1 MHATTGVPVQGR
13 PRTRLDKPRGRG
25 LDGVLVRVA
34 PGDSEPQMTNTADI
48 VEITQPR
55 FVADGTQRVRKRRDD
70 LIPVLEQLA
79 YNLHWSWNP
88 AVRDLFQSLAPE
100 PWARTHNPI
109 AVLNAVGHDPD
120 RLAEHAESIVER
132 YADLEQYL
140 NRPGHADGVPRIAY
154 FCAEFA
160 IAESLPIY
168 SGGLGVLAGDHLK
181 AASDLGLPLVAVGL
195 LYRYGYFRQL
205 IDDTGYQRETYDRLE
220 TDSLAVRP
228 VLTPQGTPVLIEVPF
243 PGRTVFARVWVAQ
256 VGRVPLYLLDTDLP
270 ANREDDRWITGHLY
284 GGDQDTRIRQ
294 EIVLGI
300 GGLRALRA
308 ILPAHAQPDVLH
320 MNEGHSAF
328 LSLELARER
337 LVSGAARSFD
347 EAALQVAPRLA
358 FTTHTPVAAGHD
370 AFPADLVEAY
380 FNGYR
385 QELGLT
391 HEELMQRGRREP
403 DAAWERFSMT
413 VLALRSAA
421 RRNGVSQL
429 HGAVSKE
436 MWGGVGLTPQDAPP
450 TAEMDAITNGV
461 HTATWVG
468 PDMGALYDRQL
479 GTNWRIL
486 PELPE
491 NWKGLHR
498 VDVGAL
504 WTARTAQRARLL
516 ERVDAMH
523 RHERL
528 GGLHPDV
535 TPERA
540 LVLGFARRFATYKR
554 AGLVLSDPERLAR
567 LMDHGN
573 RPLVIVFAGK
583 AHPRDDPG
591 KLLVQRIVQASRDDR
606 FRGRLIFLENYDVEI
621 ARLLVQ
627 GSDVWMNTPRR
638 PQEASGTSGMKATLN
653 GSLHLSELDGWWDE
667 AYAPGMGWAL
677 GEGLPAEL
685 VGEAHD
691 AAEAKQLMDLLEFDI
706 LPLFFDRDEHGRP
719 ARWLDCVASSIETM
733 APRFSAQRMVREYAE
748 RFYTPAGARRPD

>member
-1 MHATTGVPVQGR
+1 MP
-13 PRTRLDKPRGRG
+13 
-25 LDGVLVRVA
+25 
-34 PGDSEPQMTNTADI
+34 NTA
-48 VEITQPR
+48 EITETRQ
-55 FVADGTQRVRKRRDD
+55 VSKGALRVRKRRDN
-70 LIPVLEQLA
+70 LVPLLEELA
-79 YNLHWSWNP
+79 YNLRWSWD
-88 AVRDLFQSLAPE
+88 VRTRDLFQALAPE

-109 AVLNAVGHDPD
+109 AALKSAKNEPD
-120 RLAEHAESIVER
+120 RLAEHAESILECHS
-132 YADLEQYL
+132 DLESYL
-140 NRPGHADGVPRIAY
+140 TSEPHLKKVPRIAY

-160 IAESLPIY
+160 ITESLPIY

-195 LYRYGYFRQL
+195 LYRYGYFRQV
-205 IDDTGYQRETYDRLE
+205 IDETGYQREAYDRLD
-220 TDSLAVRP
+220 TDGVAVKP
-228 VLTPQGTPVLIEVPF
+228 VLNAQGAPVLVEVPF
-243 PGRTVFARVWVAQ
+243 PGRTVRAKVWLAQ

-270 ANREDDRWITGHLY
+270 ENREDDRWISGHLY

-308 ILPAHAQPDVLH
+308 VLAPEAQPAVLH

-337 LVSGAARSFD
+337 LASGEAKTFD
-347 EAALQVAPRLA
+347 EAALQVAPQLA

-370 AFPADLVEAY
+370 EFHGDLIEAY

-385 QELGLT
+385 DQLGLT
-391 HEELMQRGRREP
+391 HEGFMKRGRRDL
-403 DAAWERFSMT
+403 DATWDRFSMT
-413 VLALRSAA
+413 ILALRSAT

-436 MWGGVGLTPQDAPP
+436 MWGGVGLTLSDAEPA
-450 TAEMDAITNGV
+450 AEMEAITNGV
-461 HTATWVG
+461 HTATWIG
-468 PDMGALYDRQL
+468 PEVGALFDRQL
-479 GTNWRIL
+479 GTGWRRTPEAASNWSGMRSVR
-486 PELPE
+486 PA
-491 NWKGLHR
+491 
-498 VDVGAL
+498 DL
-504 WTARTAQRARLL
+504 WAARTAQRARLL
-516 ERVDAMH
+516 QRVDAMA
-523 RHERL
+523 RHEGL

-535 TPERA
+535 TPEKA

-554 AGLVLSDPERLAR
+554 AGLMLSDPDRLVR
-567 LMDHGN
+567 LMDGGN

-591 KLLVQRIVQASRDDR
+591 KLLVQRIVQASRDER
-606 FRGRLIFLENYDVEI
+606 FRGRLVFLENYDVEI
-621 ARLLVQ
+621 ARYLVQ

-677 GEGLPAEL
+677 GEGIDGSL

-691 AAEAKQLMDLLEFDI
+691 AAEAKQLLDLLEFDI
-706 LPLFFDRDEHGRP
+706 LPMFFNRDAEGVP
-719 ARWLDCVASSIETM
+719 EKWLTCVAQSIAHM
-733 APRFSAQRMVREYAE
+733 GPRFSAQRMVREYAE
-748 RFYTPAGARRPD
+748 RFYTPAGAAVTR